1 MARYREQQ
9 EFEKLA
15 RSLDFFTATRVPS
28 FPCIICLCIKE
39 GPNRETVPPNLALAR
54 ATRSPCLPTTE
65 DAFQRSRRESGR
77 ERRRKAVLSAE
88 HLRRM
93 SRWAERE
100 GEKGSE
106 GTVEIRASCAT
117 VSSTMHGAAAPNRH
131 LPQNCHCPLGMN
143 VKWPL
148 DLSSGNGVNGAE
160 RT

>member
-1 MARYREQQ
+1 MSAHDGRRFPAVEAGKWERE
-9 EFEKLA
+9 K
-15 RSLDFFTATRVPS
+15 
-28 FPCIICLCIKE
+28 KE
-39 GPNRETVPPNLALAR
+39 GCAFCGALA
-54 ATRSPCLPTTE
+54 E
-65 DAFQRSRRESGR
+65 NESVGG
-77 ERRRKAVLSAE
+77 
-88 HLRRM
+88 
-93 SRWAERE
+93 ERE

-148 DLSSGNGVNGAE
+148 DLSSGNSVNGAE